1 MKVRNR
7 MTIELSNSA
16 LVVIMV
22 INTFLRL
29 TWLWC
34 FLWGHWLQLGVCMC
48 VCVCMCMC
56 VWAQSCLTL
65 YDPMD
70 CSPPGSSVHGI
81 FQTRILERVATA
93 KLRCQGS
100 SVSKWPDSDSLAWD
114 VPMVTVW
121 HPAWLALHVLRWYQC
136 LTKHRLLILTVTP
149 WKLHQH
155 QRRVKW
161 RVKHVDFDPWGPGF
175 EPWVCISICM
185 TSGGIGMLY
194 AIESS
199 TM

>member
-70 CSPPGSSVHGI
+70 CSPPRLFCPWDFPDKNTGAGCHSQTKMPGFFCFKVARFGLIGLRRSYGDSVTPSMTCPACAQMVPVSHKASTPDSHSNPMKTAPTPEACQVEGEARR
-81 FQTRILERVATA
+81 FWPLRTRIWTL
-93 KLRCQGS
+93 
-100 SVSKWPDSDSLAWD
+100 SL
-114 VPMVTVW
+114 
-121 HPAWLALHVLRWYQC
+121 Y
-136 LTKHRLLILTVTP
+136 
-149 WKLHQH
+149 
-155 QRRVKW
+155 
-161 RVKHVDFDPWGPGF
+161 
-175 EPWVCISICM
+175 
-185 TSGGIGMLY
+185 
-194 AIESS
+194 
-199 TM
+199 